1 MDRAVRAG
9 HSERSIARCG
19 DAVAS
24 AAGVAATP
32 TLPSPTLQRHFS
44 YRRDCC
50 SAATRWWRLVAGG
63 GVGEGL
69 LEEANL
75 GVKQR
80 FAVRAPYARPG
91 NPVNDGAV

>member
-9 HSERSIARCG
+9 HPERSIARSG

-44 YRRDCC
+44 FATYCC
-50 SAATRWWRLVAGG
+50 WRAAMCC
-63 GVGEGL
+63 
-69 LEEANL
+69 L
-75 GVKQR
+75 GVDSLQ
-80 FAVRAPYARPG
+80 ASASVAHIDALLDLDDELTPG
-91 NPVNDGAV
+91 SSN